1 MFEDTED
8 TVVRR
13 EDTLQ
18 IFRRWLLATDPQELA
33 VLFFYDQPTADERK
47 GGIGKSWLLRQCVDM
62 LKDFRDVAV
71 VRVDFFSIRD
81 RSGIEIARRVLTALQ
96 GIFPHWQPTAFE
108 RVLAEQIA
116 RGGESDAGRHL
127 RYALR
132 QALLEDLDAL
142 QELVGERR
150 KRLIVFCDTYE
161 RVQMHPAQVSLAAEH
176 LFPDLYERPWIGF
189 VIAGRDKPDE
199 DQFNWRG
206 RAVHAVPVGPFTKA
220 EMVLY
225 IQNSLEVPALLPRIR
240 EHADVLFARTGGGR
254 PILVG
259 LMTDMFNQRLVG
271 LEELLKVPQSRF
283 EEALV
288 LYLDRLEGPVT
299 WAVLF
304 MAHVYHRF
312 RPDIL
317 DELFS
322 QHHLWPDSQPPGK
335 ARIDSIWTQL
345 QALSSVRS
353 SASGEEIVL
362 HDEMRRLVREW
373 NLREKKLDEAIL
385 KDLSKTMIAYYERL
399 LASPTELP
407 LQQVYSVERLYHQ
420 CYLKLA
426 DGFAHFLE
434 EVQRALRQQQNIY
447 ARSLIQEMD
456 EFKGRLSARQAF
468 QLKMQDARLLQNEE
482 HAERALLI
490 YEGLDRQAE
499 DGMQEEERAG
509 LFYEWGV
516 CLTTVSRYAQAI
528 YRLTNA
534 LEIYDSLGNESRSA
548 LISVRLG
555 FAYRRQG
562 NLDAAV
568 RCYQQSLNIYRIQ
581 ENPVGYTDSL
591 NALGEVRL
599 LQGEYDRALLI
610 CSSALQRR
618 QELLGQGEASKRGIA
633 FVQSNMGK
641 IYFALKH
648 REQAEVYFQRAY
660 RTYEAEAYQEG
671 IAISSYYA
679 GQLALEQGH
688 LNEARAKF
696 EQACMQ
702 AGSSYPDIEMMSLCR
717 WGQACALQK
726 RSADAAQL
734 LRKASML
741 ADTLKDFYH
750 RALSLLYLSSVL
762 LHEFPIEHALPIA
775 AREREDEG
783 EREATAPAVSLLT
796 EAHKALEEAERLATT
811 YRYDQ
816 IRGWIMKVRGDR
828 YLRARNYT
836 QAFFCYVDYTYSMAK
851 YNQGEYATARR
862 YTLMEAW
869 MSLPRTNKRAV
880 YDQVKDDWYLRDL
893 PEDVHALLRQDLE
906 RVQAFVDF

>member
-8 TVVRR
+8 PVVRR
-13 EDTLQ
+13 KDALQ
-18 IFRRWLLATDPQELA
+18 IFHHWLLATDPQEPP
-33 VLFFYDQPTADERK
+33 VLFFYDQPTEDQRK

-62 LKDFRDVAV
+62 LANFPDITV

-81 RSGIEIARRVLTALQ
+81 RSGIEIAQRVLAALK
-96 GIFPHWQPTAFE
+96 GVFPHWQPTAFE
-108 RVLAEQIA
+108 RVLEQTA
-116 RGGESDAGRHL
+116 RRGESDVERHL
-127 RYALR
+127 RHALR
-132 QALLEDLDAL
+132 QGLLEDLDAL

-150 KRLIVFCDTYE
+150 KRLLLFCDTYE

-199 DQFNWRG
+199 DLFNWRG
-206 RAVHAVPVGPFTKA
+206 RTVRAVPVGPFTKA
-220 EMVLY
+220 EMMLY
-225 IQNSLEVPALLPRIR
+225 IQNSLEVPALLPQLK

-259 LMTDMFNQRLVG
+259 LMTDMFNQRLVD
-271 LEELLKVPQSRF
+271 LEELLKVPQSQF

-322 QHHLWPDSQPPGK
+322 QHHLWPNPGTPK
-335 ARIDSIWTQL
+335 EARLNPIWTRL
-345 QALSSVRS
+345 RALSSVRS

-362 HDEMRRLVREW
+362 HDEMRRLVQEW
-373 NLREKKLDEAIL
+373 NLRERKLDEAIL
-385 KDLSKTMIAYYERL
+385 KDLSRTMIAYYDRL

-407 LQQVYSVERLYHQ
+407 LAQAYSVERLYHQ
-420 CYLKLA
+420 CYLNLE

-447 ARSLIQEMD
+447 ARSLIQEME
-456 EFKGRLSARQAF
+456 EFKERLSLQQAF
-468 QLKMQDARLLQNEE
+468 QLNMQDARLLQNEE
-482 HAERALLI
+482 HAEKALLI
-490 YEGLDRQAE
+490 YEKLDRQAE
-499 DGMQEEERAG
+499 DAMQEEERAS

-516 CLTTVSRYAQAI
+516 CLTTASRYAQAI

-534 LEIYDSLGNESRSA
+534 LEIYDSLGNEPRSA
-548 LISVRLG
+548 LMSVRLG

-562 NLDAAV
+562 DLDAAV
-568 RCYQQSLNIYRIQ
+568 RYYQQSLNMYRAQ

-648 REQAEVYFQRAY
+648 REQAEIYFQRAY

-688 LNEARAKF
+688 LDEACAKF
-696 EQACMQ
+696 EQACTL
-702 AGSSYPDIEMMSLCR
+702 AGPSYPDIGIMSLCR
-717 WGQACALQK
+717 WGQTCALQK
-726 RSADAAQL
+726 RPAEAVHLLREASTRADA
-734 LRKASML
+734 
-741 ADTLKDFYH
+741 LKDFYH
-750 RALSLLYLSSVL
+750 RALSLLYLSAVL
-762 LHEFPIEHALPIA
+762 LREFPIEQALPIS
-775 AREREDEG
+775 ARERGDEG
-783 EREATAPAVSLLT
+783 EQEATAPGVSLLA

-836 QAFFCYVDYTYSMAK
+836 QAFLCYIDYIYSMAK
-851 YNQGEYATARR
+851 YNQREYAAARR

-869 MSLPRTNKRAV
+869 MSLPRANKRVV
-880 YDQVKDDWYLRDL
+880 YDQIRDDWYLRDL